1 MSKQT
6 CTTHNF
12 FKILGIK
19 IWEYRSDYLW
29 NDSESDSETLSDDII
44 IHENIIRKWNHENN

>member
-12 FKILGIK
+12 FKILGTK

-29 NDSESDSETLSDDII
+29 NDSEPDDEKLSDDII

>member
-44 IHENIIRKWNHENN
+44 IHENIIKKWDDGNY